1 MLEKDLENL
10 REEGED
16 DLFIQLYKYY
26 PLNFVF
32 FYENDGK
39 IISYN

>member
-16 DLFIQLYKYY
+16 DLYIQLYKYY
-26 PLNFVF
+26 ALNFVKMMDKLF
-32 FYENDGK
+32 L
-39 IISYN
+39 IIQ